1 MDELDFLPPGSTLLK
16 SVLVRNAVRRSVAS
30 TSSRIDG
37 RSVAPS
43 ASQDRW
49 ALMYARSGLGRGSAA
64 GIEDDGD
71 DEDEDEDEANEEYL
85 DEDPVRVTVVSVRDY
100 DYEEEAYLETQDWT
114 ALATAAKLLHDGQE
128 GDYEE
133 EYADQFSAEPLSSIS
148 SAHHSTT
155 AHAMES
161 PESSTASLSS
171 NGSASQ
177 EETQWFEHVFES
189 LSAEEQDK
197 EQEVAAAVGVE
208 NHEEDNND
216 PEAALR
222 RLPSEE
228 VWPSSSIVWDEE
240 LPSLIH
246 DGSDESEDSDSE
258 DERSTS
264 YASSPPS
271 DSPIAMAKNV
281 REERHHHHYT
291 TFPSSVEQPLLL

>member
-1 MDELDFLPPGSTLLK
+1 
-16 SVLVRNAVRRSVAS
+16 
-30 TSSRIDG
+30 
-37 RSVAPS
+37 
-43 ASQDRW
+43 
-49 ALMYARSGLGRGSAA
+49 
-64 GIEDDGD
+64 
-71 DEDEDEDEANEEYL
+71 
-85 DEDPVRVTVVSVRDY
+85 
-100 DYEEEAYLETQDWT
+100 
-114 ALATAAKLLHDGQE
+114 
-128 GDYEE
+128 
-133 EYADQFSAEPLSSIS
+133 
-148 SAHHSTT
+148 
-155 AHAMES
+155 MES

-208 NHEEDNND
+208 SHEEDNND

-271 DSPIAMAKNV
+271 DSPIAMSKNV